1 MPPSNGRR
9 AYHTARSICDGRRRS
24 TLLTR
29 SNRFLPQTLPL
40 LLQQTLPLL
49 LRGVDVHVLS
59 DVQHSPLS
67 PRRRALLLARAPRA
81 RGLARGVAL
90 LNEVSEMRLGL
101 RLRLRLR
108 KQEEEE
114 EEQARKTIMTI
125 FLLL

>member
-9 AYHTARSICDGRRRS
+9 ARSICDGRRRS

-90 LNEVSEMRLGL
+90 LNEVSEMRL
-101 RLRLRLR
+101 RLRLR
-108 KQEEEE
+108 EEEE